1 MPNFHF
7 FGGAEFA
14 GKVADLAWKITKIT
28 IRFSPENKW
37 RSYLH
42 SWFVL
47 WPHWLLGWYF
57 GPTGLRLKVSFWG
70 AIITPWVK
78 LRKEGV
84 RIIGLLST
92 PVKWKSSYLPGGLVS
107 WLLYFLKQPCNPE
120 LLLLHTG
127 SHQQHLLG
135 RRRVV
140 WHLKCWC
147 VKSRRLDWSIPCMVW
162 RSPLLQQCDL
172 CEVWCGILKKGDFKV
187 TSQNYDPSK
196 SFCWH
201 AYFCTR
207 QQAGVWKAPIVVL
220 CTLRK
225 TPACGNWSPQT
236 RAPWNGKHVLNL
248 LNFCYPGQYLHY
260 NGCHFILLGLLWKC
274 WMGRILVW
282 FSWFSLPG
290 IEHL

>member
-1 MPNFHF
+1 MDKSEYPSHNSSSLDIKWSHDFTFLSVPNFHF

-28 IRFSPENKW
+28 IRWKFSPENKW

-57 GPTGLRLKVSFWG
+57 GPTGLRLKVSNSG

-107 WLLYFLKQPCNPE
+107 WLLDFLKQPCHPE
-120 LLLLHTG
+120 LLLLHAG

-135 RRRVV
+135 RRRVIWDLKWWHVKNRRQPSPDNTLHGVTLSPTPTV
-140 WHLKCWC
+140 WSL
-147 VKSRRLDWSIPCMVW
+147 WSLMRHP
-162 RSPLLQQCDL
+162 
-172 CEVWCGILKKGDFKV
+172 
-187 TSQNYDPSK
+187 
-196 SFCWH
+196 
-201 AYFCTR
+201 
-207 QQAGVWKAPIVVL
+207 
-220 CTLRK
+220 
-225 TPACGNWSPQT
+225 
-236 RAPWNGKHVLNL
+236 
-248 LNFCYPGQYLHY
+248 
-260 NGCHFILLGLLWKC
+260 
-274 WMGRILVW
+274 
-282 FSWFSLPG
+282 
-290 IEHL
+290 